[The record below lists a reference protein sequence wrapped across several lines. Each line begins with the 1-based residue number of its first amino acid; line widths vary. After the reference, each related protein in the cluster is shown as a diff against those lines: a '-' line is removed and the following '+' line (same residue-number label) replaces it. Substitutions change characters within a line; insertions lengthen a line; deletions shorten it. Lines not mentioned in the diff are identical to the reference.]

1 MDAQTDTIFED
12 AVHSAYAPV
21 DEALSRIA
29 MLNSLL
35 SAGDSLRL
43 EGVGYKG
50 FMEALYDVEASLT
63 SAVRVLEPAFEA
75 TSTCRRWTRP
85 APSAKQG
92 RTGTASTAGAD

>member
-35 SAGDSLRL
+35 ATTDRL
-43 EGVGYKG
+43 QVEGIAFKG
-50 FMEALYDVEASLT
+50 LAEALYDVEASLT
-63 SAVRVLEPAFEA
+63 SAVRVLEPAFEM

-85 APSAKQG
+85 APSA
-92 RTGTASTAGAD
+92 D

>member
-1 MDAQTDTIFED
+1 MAGQTDTIFEA

-50 FMEALYDVEASLT
+50 FMEALYDVEASLAL
-63 SAVRVLEPAFEA
+63 AVRELEPAFKK
-75 TSTCRRWTRP
+75 TSTYLRW
-85 APSAKQG
+85 Q
-92 RTGTASTAGAD
+92 GAD

>member
-1 MDAQTDTIFED
+1 MSNHADNIFEG

-21 DEALSRIA
+21 DEALARIA

-50 FMEALYDVEASLT
+50 FMEALYDIEASLT
-63 SAVRVLEPAFEA
+63 SAVRALEPAFEA
-75 TSTCRRWTRP
+75 TSTCQHWTKP
-85 APSAKQG
+85 AV
-92 RTGTASTAGAD
+92 GAE